1 MNDTVSFQPVPS
13 QAELQSS
20 VPAGRLAVATKAF
33 TVPTPAFGPG
43 SVEYIR
49 RHADS
54 LDLDDPESSG
64 GQQSTT
70 DTAGRPSYAGAGS
83 YF

>member
-1 MNDTVSFQPVPS
+1 MPS

-33 TVPTPAFGPG
+33 MVPSPAFGPG

-54 LDLDDPESSG
+54 LNLDDSDLSS

-70 DTAGRPSYAGAGS
+70 NTTGRSSYAGAGS